1 MPYILIVLISLILL
15 MAAMVFSLMAGSVD
29 LTASDILNA
38 FLYFDPSDT
47 GHVIIREVRAPR
59 VIAAAVSGAAFAVSG
74 AVMQAVTR
82 NPLAEPGLLGLNAGA
97 LFFLT
102 LAFILLPGLPFTYLI
117 VLSFAGALF
126 SVMIV
131 LAAVAFGRD
140 GMTPLKLILA
150 GVAVS
155 LFFSALST
163 ALQLYFNIG
172 QDIAFWFAG
181 AIQNIGWPHLA
192 AILPWFL
199 FGLSISLLLSPVLT
213 AISFDSQTA
222 VSLGVS
228 INKTRLLA
236 ITAVV
241 ILAGLGVSVI
251 GAVAFIGLIVPH
263 IARFFS
269 GGDYRRILP
278 LSVVL
283 GAVLTVCSDL
293 AARTLAAPVELPAGA
308 LIALIGVPF
317 FLYLARRAVRYEL

>member
-1 MPYILIVLISLILL
+1 MPYMVIVIISVILL
-15 MAAMVFSLMAGSVD
+15 TVSMALSLMSGSVN
-29 LTASDILNA
+29 LTVNDILNA
-38 FLYFDPSDT
+38 FLNYDPSDT

-59 VIAAAVSGAAFAVSG
+59 VIAAAITGAAFAVSG
-74 AVMQAVTR
+74 AVVQAVTR

-102 LAFILLPGLPFTYLI
+102 IAFIMLPGLPFTYLV

-126 SVMIV
+126 SAVIV
-131 LAAVAFGRD
+131 LAAGALGRE

-181 AIQNIGWPHLA
+181 AIQNIGWSHLA
-192 AILPWFL
+192 VILPWFL
-199 FGLSISLLLSPVLT
+199 LGLLIALLLSPVLT
-213 AISFDSQTA
+213 AISFDNHTA

-228 INKTRLLA
+228 VNKTRLLA
-236 ITAVV
+236 VTAVV
-241 ILAGLGVSVI
+241 ILAGLGVSII

-278 LSVVL
+278 LSAVL
-283 GAVLTVCSDL
+283 GAVLTVCSDF

-317 FLYLARRAVRYEL
+317 FLYLARRVVRYEL